1 MPSRFSGRCRAAAS
15 AASRAGHDPL
25 GLLRPE
31 LAGSPGTR
39 RPAFVSGRDLDRC
52 GDRDRSA
59 AGRPAHAATGVAGS
73 RAGHGER
80 VPDGAE
86 PRAVRI
92 PHPAAV
98 HRWHRRDDGDRGAG
112 PLRALAHRSQH
123 LRGGRRCGPGGARRG
138 AGHGH
143 DRLAA
148 AHAGRTTAR
157 LRRDPGRRARRDCR
171 ECRHGDHCGGDRR
184 GRAGRLHLPRRGCR
198 GRHPHSRRGAAG
210 GADGARGGWPVG
222 RCGAAVRVAGGEMSP
237 HPLSP
242 SPFGRGGTPGR
253 PRWSL
258 GLVALLLTGC
268 AQRDRIVVG
277 SKNFTESDLL
287 GEIVAQQIAR
297 RTGIPVER
305 RFHLGG
311 TFVCHQ
317 AITSGQIDVYVEY
330 TGTAYTAMLKHAPVA
345 DRDSVYRTVARDYAQ
360 RFTLVWGKPFGFNN
374 TFAITVRQRDATRYG
389 LKRIS
394 DLTRVA
400 PRWKAGFGYE
410 FLERADGFRGL
421 ASVYG
426 LRFASPPTAM
436 DLGLTYRALAEGKVD
451 VIAGN
456 STDGQIQALDLVV
469 LEDDRHYFPPYE
481 AAPVI
486 RQAAITRY
494 AGVVAALDQL
504 AGRIS
509 DAEMRRLNALADVE
523 HRDITTIARDWL
535 RASLP

>member
-1 MPSRFSGRCRAAAS
+1 
-15 AASRAGHDPL
+15 
-25 GLLRPE
+25 
-31 LAGSPGTR
+31 
-39 RPAFVSGRDLDRC
+39 
-52 GDRDRSA
+52 
-59 AGRPAHAATGVAGS
+59 
-73 RAGHGER
+73 
-80 VPDGAE
+80 
-86 PRAVRI
+86 
-92 PHPAAV
+92 
-98 HRWHRRDDGDRGAG
+98 
-112 PLRALAHRSQH
+112 
-123 LRGGRRCGPGGARRG
+123 
-138 AGHGH
+138 
-143 DRLAA
+143 
-148 AHAGRTTAR
+148 
-157 LRRDPGRRARRDCR
+157 
-171 ECRHGDHCGGDRR
+171 
-184 GRAGRLHLPRRGCR
+184 
-198 GRHPHSRRGAAG
+198 
-210 GADGARGGWPVG
+210 
-222 RCGAAVRVAGGEMSP
+222 MSP

-242 SPFGRGGTPGR
+242 SPFGRGRTPGQ

-268 AQRDRIVVG
+268 AHRDRIVVG

-287 GEIVAQQIAR
+287 GEIVAQQIER
-297 RTGIPVER
+297 RTELPVER

-317 AITSGQIDVYVEY
+317 AMTSGQIDLYVEY
-330 TGTAYTAMLKHAPVA
+330 TGTAYTAVLKHAPVA

-360 RFTLVWGKPFGFNN
+360 RFEVVWGKPFGFNN
-374 TFAITVRQRDATRYG
+374 TFAITVRRRDATRHG

-394 DLTRVA
+394 DLARVA

-486 RQAAITRY
+486 RQAVITRHP
-494 AGVVAALDQL
+494 GVAAALDQL

-523 HRDITTIARDWL
+523 HRDIATIARDWL